1 MIFITKFSVHSHTSV
16 EYELKEWPAK
26 FVPELSRLSIRHF
39 ELVALTFMPIILS
52 LCYSMGMQFN
62 RIEKLD
68 KYVFA
73 FSTLT
78 L

>member
-52 LCYSMGMQFN
+52 LCVTVWACNSIVLKNWINMC
-62 RIEKLD
+62 LLS
-68 KYVFA
+68 V
-73 FSTLT
+73 L
-78 L
+78 